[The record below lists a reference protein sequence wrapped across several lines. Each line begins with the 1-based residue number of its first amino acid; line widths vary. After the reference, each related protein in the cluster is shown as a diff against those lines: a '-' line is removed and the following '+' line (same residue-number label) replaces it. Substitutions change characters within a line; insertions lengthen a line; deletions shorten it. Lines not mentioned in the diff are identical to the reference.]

1 MSWFRR
7 LRVVAVLIA
16 LLVPLQFAA
25 VAVAAYCAHE
35 HALEQQAH
43 FGHHNHQHDEGAT
56 HEEGVFTGH
65 SNCELGCSLSL
76 KVSIDWPQPL
86 GAILGERPA
95 LASAPPIIA
104 ALPEALF
111 RPPLARR
118 A

>member
-1 MSWFRR
+1 MRR
-7 LRVVAVLIA
+7 SPILRWIAVLVAFI
-16 LLVPLQFAA
+16 VPLQFAA

-43 FGHHNHQHDEGAT
+43 FGHHEHQHDNGAA

-65 SNCELGCSLSL
+65 SNCELGCALSL
-76 KVSIDWPQPL
+76 KVSIDWPHPL
-86 GAILGERPA
+86 GAMLGERPA
-95 LASAPPIIA
+95 LARTLPIIA